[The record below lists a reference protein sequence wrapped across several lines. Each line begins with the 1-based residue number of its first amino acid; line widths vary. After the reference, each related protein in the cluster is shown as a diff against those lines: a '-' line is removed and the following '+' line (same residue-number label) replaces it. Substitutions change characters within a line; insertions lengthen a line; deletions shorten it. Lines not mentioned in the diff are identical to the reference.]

1 MTGPERFTREE
12 FLRRGGVAGAAL
24 LGGSM
29 WAAAPA
35 AARRRRGGRRHEP
48 AIRNLV
54 ISCQENHSFDS
65 YFGFAPEVQRRGFG
79 PPPGFAQPDD
89 TGVLHPVFHQ
99 TALRTAD
106 PDHSWAGSP
115 LQYDGGRMDGFFRAS
130 GEVAMGF
137 YTAAELP
144 FYYSLFDDRDA
155 ALCGTYFCSILG
167 PTWPNRFLPDVGHV
181 GRDHEQR
188 LLGLRDLR

>member
-1 MTGPERFTREE
+1 MTGTERVTREQ
-12 FLRRGGVAGAAL
+12 FLRRSGVAGAAL

-35 AARRRRGGRRHEP
+35 AARRGGERRGDDAGM
-48 AIRNLV
+48 RNLV

-65 YFGFAPEVQRRGFG
+65 YFGSAPEVQRRGFG

-89 TGVLHPVFHQ
+89 TGVLHPIFHQ

-106 PDHSWAGSP
+106 PDHSWAGSH
-115 LQYDGGRMDGFFRAS
+115 LQYDGGRMDAFSRSS

-137 YTAAELP
+137 YTATELP

-155 ALCGTYFCSILG
+155 ALCATYFCWILG
-167 PTWPNRFLPDVGHV
+167 PTWPNRFYLMSGTS
-181 GRDHEQR
+181 G
-188 LLGLRDLR
+188 GITNNGFWGFGI

>member
-1 MTGPERFTREE
+1 MTGNERVTREE

-35 AARRRRGGRRHEP
+35 AARRRRRGRGHDPATRNP
-48 AIRNLV
+48 AISLP
-54 ISCQENHSFDS
+54 ENHSFDS

-106 PDHSWAGSP
+106 PDHSWAGSH
-115 LQYDGGRMDGFFRAS
+115 LQYDGGGGGGLFRPS
-130 GEVAMGF
+130 RGG
-137 YTAAELP
+137 
-144 FYYSLFDDRDA
+144 
-155 ALCGTYFCSILG
+155 G
-167 PTWPNRFLPDVGHV
+167 
-181 GRDHEQR
+181 
-188 LLGLRDLR
+188 